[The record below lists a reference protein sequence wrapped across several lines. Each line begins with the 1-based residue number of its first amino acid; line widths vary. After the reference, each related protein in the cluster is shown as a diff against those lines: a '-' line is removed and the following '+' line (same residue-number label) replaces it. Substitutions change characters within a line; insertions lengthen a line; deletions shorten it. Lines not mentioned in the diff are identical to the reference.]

1 VKPETVAN
9 TDPEFERALL
19 GVLLADNRA
28 FDQIGQLEPDD
39 LSAGYAW
46 CCRPPRGLACGQG
59 SCGHDRARYRG
70 GARWTVLENDW
81 TGPIIVPWEPF
92 PERRRPMRFPT
103 TGKLRRRQ
111 NLPPTG

>member
-1 VKPETVAN
+1 MKPETVAN

-70 GARWTVLENDW
+70 GARWTYSKT
-81 TGPIIVPWEPF
+81 TGPAPSLCHGSPF
-92 PERRRPMRFPT
+92 PSVGARCGSHDGVT
-103 TGKLRRRQ
+103 AQ
-111 NLPPTG
+111 